1 LNAMLAEEER
11 NDQAT
16 RDNYIATEG
25 GDVPKAQSHI
35 PPQTQTFVRSNTN
48 PAMYARGWQEAQ
60 YAVPAS
66 SMSGEMA
73 HSTCI
78 PKSGM
83 SWMPSSSGYYYP
95 RGAQPYSMAGCY
107 TVPQGS
113 SSGGSMLTPL
123 FSKICRPIAYHAP
136 KPNDDTAIKKKPM
149 FMQGK
154 DHTLVVSSHSAFH
167 STHGCAIQV

>member
-1 LNAMLAEEER
+1 MQAEEER
-11 NDQAT
+11 NGLAT
-16 RDNYIATEG
+16 RDNYHATQG
-25 GDVPKAQSHI
+25 GSVPKAQNHV
-35 PPQTQTFVRSNTN
+35 PQQTQTFIRSSTN

-73 HSTCI
+73 HSTCM
-78 PKSGM
+78 PKSGI
-83 SWMPSSSGYYYP
+83 SWMPSSSGYYFP
-95 RGAQPYSMAGCY
+95 RGGQPYSMAGCC

-113 SSGGSMLTPL
+113 TSSGSMLTPL
-123 FSKICRPIAYHAP
+123 FSKICRPTAYHAP
-136 KPNDDTAIKKKPM
+136 KPKDDTAIKKQPM

-154 DHTLVVSSHSAFH
+154 DHTLVVSSHSAFQ